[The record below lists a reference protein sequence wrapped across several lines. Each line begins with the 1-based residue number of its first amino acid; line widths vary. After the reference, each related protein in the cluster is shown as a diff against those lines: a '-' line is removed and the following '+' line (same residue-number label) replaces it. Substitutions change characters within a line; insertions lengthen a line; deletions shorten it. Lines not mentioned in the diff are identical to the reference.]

1 MSEPVIH
8 RVGIGTDLHRLAPG
22 GPLTLGGLKLPIDL
36 HLVGHSDADLV
47 LHAIT
52 DAILGAAGLP
62 DIGEH
67 FPDTDPAHAAA
78 DSSRFLAHALTAAA
92 AKRLAPVNVDIV
104 IHAERP
110 KLSPHKAALRANVAA
125 LLGIPEDRVAIKAKT
140 NEGLDAIGRGDAM
153 GCFCVVGMTRL
164 AGA

>member
-1 MSEPVIH
+1 MNDTPIH

-22 GPLTLGGLKLPIDL
+22 GPLTLGGLKLPIDQ

-47 LHAIT
+47 LHAVT

-67 FPDTDPAHAAA
+67 FPDTDPANAAA
-78 DSSRFLAHALTAAA
+78 DSTRFLTHALAVAAS
-92 AKRLAPVNVDIV
+92 RGLAPANVDVV

-110 KLSPHKAALRANVAA
+110 KLSPHKAAIRANVAA
-125 LLGIPEDRVAIKAKT
+125 LLGISEDRVSIKAKT
-140 NEGLDAIGRGDAM
+140 NEGVDAIGRGEAM
-153 GCFCVVGMTRL
+153 GCTCVVGMTHRIR
-164 AGA
+164 A

>member
-22 GPLTLGGLKLPIDL
+22 GPLTLGGLKLPIDQ

-92 AKRLAPVNVDIV
+92 AKGFAPVNVDV
-104 IHAERP
+104 VLHAERP
-110 KLSPHKAALRANVAA
+110 RLSPHKAALRANVAA
-125 LLGIPEDRVAIKAKT
+125 LLGIPEERVAIKAKT

-153 GCFCVVGMTRL
+153 GCTCVVGMTLR
-164 AGA
+164 ADA

>member
-1 MSEPVIH
+1 MNDTAIH

-22 GPLTLGGLKLPIDL
+22 GPLTLGGLKLPIDQ

-52 DAILGAAGLP
+52 DAVLGAAGLP

-67 FPDTDPAHAAA
+67 FPDTDPANSAA
-78 DSSRFLAHALTAAA
+78 DSTRFLTHALAAA
-92 AKRLAPVNVDIV
+92 AARGLAPVNVDVV

-110 KLSPHKAALRANVAA
+110 KLSPHKAAIRANIAA
-125 LLGIPEDRVAIKAKT
+125 LLGIPEERVAIKAKT
-140 NEGLDAIGRGDAM
+140 NEGVDAIGRGEAM
-153 GCFCVVGMTRL
+153 GCTCVVGMTIRTD
-164 AGA
+164 A